1 MITSAQCGYGVPG
14 FHPGYETQSPEPG
27 NSTITS
33 AMTVIGQLAEFVAQA
48 DAAALPA
55 AEQALQRRHVLDTV
69 VAAAAGAS
77 TREARSL
84 AALLGARALPE
95 IVGQRAAIIR
105 LSEVD
110 DIHLPSCTTPSAA
123 AVAVALS
130 LAANAEGF
138 DPARVASA
146 IWAGT
151 EVMTRMGQAVRGPEI
166 LYRGVWPSCFAAP
179 LAAAAT
185 AARMHGLDARQ
196 TADALSLALMLSTRG
211 TGRPHGSP
219 SARWVMFAAAVA
231 AGLTAVE
238 AVRTGYRGDPGL
250 LDGTGFEDTSFE
262 KTWGFALDRDR
273 LAAASPAHS
282 VYPALSIKPFCSA
295 KQSIAAIEAFR
306 TILASGIVPAA
317 IASVRVRVPP
327 AYVAMVSL
335 KAQDQVRTTTLVS
348 AARQLA
354 LSALDPTQLY
364 DVDRGQPVTDP
375 AVLGLEAKVEIMADA
390 ALTEY
395 YPVNWPAE
403 VEVVSTDGS
412 LRRERV
418 IAAPGDPSRPLDQA
432 AIDDKAHRLL
442 DRLMG
447 RDSASTLIDVAGR
460 GFENEAGCRALADA
474 FVQGFAACTPGK
486 KQR

>member
-1 MITSAQCGYGVPG
+1 
-14 FHPGYETQSPEPG
+14 
-27 NSTITS
+27 
-33 AMTVIGQLAEFVAQA
+33 MTVIGQLAGFVAQA
-48 DAAALPA
+48 DAAALPP

-69 VAAAAGAS
+69 VAAAAGAR

-84 AALLGARALPE
+84 AALFGARALPE
-95 IVGQRAAIIR
+95 IIGQRAAVIR

-130 LAANAEGF
+130 LASDAERC
-138 DPARVASA
+138 DPVHVASA

-185 AARMHGLDARQ
+185 AARVSGLDARQ

-219 SARWVMFAAAVA
+219 SARWVMFATAVA

-238 AVRTGYRGDPGL
+238 AVRAGYRGDPGL
-250 LDGTGFEDTSFE
+250 LDGKGFEDS
-262 KTWGFALDRDR
+262 WGFALDRDQ

-295 KQSIAAIEAFR
+295 KQSIAAVEAFR
-306 TILASGIVPAA
+306 TILESGVAPAA
-317 IASVRVRVPP
+317 ITAVQVRVPP
-327 AYVAMVSL
+327 AYAAMVSL
-335 KAQDQVRTTTLVS
+335 KAQDEVRTTTLVS

-354 LSALDPTQLY
+354 LLAFDPARLY
-364 DVDRGQPVTDP
+364 DVDRGEPVTDR
-375 AVLGLEAKVEIMADA
+375 AVLGLEAKMEVVADA

-395 YPVNWPAE
+395 YPGNWPAE
-403 VEVVSTDGS
+403 VEVTGTDSGM
-412 LRRERV
+412 RRERV

-432 AIDDKAHRLL
+432 ALEDKAHRLL
-442 DRLMG
+442 DRLIG
-447 RDSASTLIDVAGR
+447 RDSAGMLIEIAGR
-460 GFENEAGCRALADA
+460 GFESEAGCRALAGT
-474 FVQGFAACTPGK
+474 FVQGFAASPFGKTPS
-486 KQR
+486 

>member
-1 MITSAQCGYGVPG
+1 LDALLPDCASL
-14 FHPGYETQSPEPG
+14 HPGYEESPEPK
-27 NSTITS
+27 NSFITP
-33 AMTVIGQLAEFVAQA
+33 AMMVIEQLADFVTRT

-55 AEQALQRRHVLDTV
+55 AEQTLQRRHVFDTV

-77 TREARSL
+77 TGEARSL

-95 IVGQRAAIIR
+95 IVGQRAATIR

-130 LAANAEGF
+130 LAADAERF
-138 DPARVASA
+138 DPVRVASA

-151 EVMTRMGQAVRGPEI
+151 EVMTRMGQAVRGPDI

-185 AARMHGLDARQ
+185 AARMHSFDARQ

-211 TGRPHGSP
+211 TGRPHGAP
-219 SARWVMFAAAVA
+219 SGRWVMFALAVA
-231 AGLTAVE
+231 SGLTAVA
-238 AVRTGYRGDPGL
+238 AVQAGYRGDPEL
-250 LDGTGFEDTSFE
+250 LDGKGFEDT
-262 KTWGFALDRDR
+262 WNFALDRDQ
-273 LAAASPAHS
+273 LAAASLGRS
-282 VYPALSIKPFCSA
+282 VYPALSMKPFCSA
-295 KQSIAAIEAFR
+295 KQSIAAIEAFK
-306 TILASGIVPAA
+306 TILASGIAPAA
-317 IASVRVRVPP
+317 IAVVRVRVPP
-327 AYVAMVSL
+327 AYAAMVSL

-354 LSALDPTQLY
+354 LLAFDPARLY
-364 DVDRGQPVTDP
+364 DVDRGGAVADP
-375 AVLGLEAKVEIMADA
+375 AVLGLEAKVEIVADA

-403 VEVVSTDGS
+403 VEVAGTDGS
-412 LRRERV
+412 TRRERV
-418 IAAPGDPSRPLDQA
+418 IVAPGDPSRPLDQS
-432 AIDDKAHRLL
+432 AIEDKAHRLL
-442 DRLMG
+442 DHLIG
-447 RDSASTLIDVAGR
+447 RDSTGMLIDIAGR
-460 GFENEAGCRALADA
+460 GFETETGCRALAGA
-474 FVQGFAACTPGK
+474 FVRGFAAATLGQ